1 MWEVK
6 TENISFDSACPG
18 QKTAGYFFVSPQ
30 LERPKAL
37 VQLCHGMCEHLGRY
51 EDFAAFLVRHGYGVF
66 GNDHLGHGRTSNLGG
81 EDGFFAEKNGRYFVL
96 KDLKTMNELGRER
109 WPGQPVI
116 LLGHS
121 MGSFFARWF
130 AAEYPDALDA
140 LIISGTAGPNPA
152 AGAGSLAA
160 DLMCLLQGAHGH
172 SPLLQKLAFGNYL
185 ARVEN
190 PKTPHDWISRDRD
203 VVRRYAAD
211 PKCTFTFTNSAMGE
225 LTRTLRQV
233 SGQDWADRLRKAMP
247 VLLLAGDADPVG
259 GYGNG
264 VRQVYAML
272 QKAGLTDL
280 TLTLYP
286 GGRHE
291 MLNEINR
298 EQVYADVL
306 AWCDRALDRMA

>member
-1 MWEVK
+1 
-6 TENISFDSACPG
+6 
-18 QKTAGYFFVSPQ
+18 
-30 LERPKAL
+30 
-37 VQLCHGMCEHLGRY
+37 
-51 EDFAAFLVRHGYGVF
+51 
-66 GNDHLGHGRTSNLGG
+66 
-81 EDGFFAEKNGRYFVL
+81 
-96 KDLKTMNELGRER
+96 
-109 WPGQPVI
+109 
-116 LLGHS
+116 

-140 LIISGTAGPNPA
+140 LVISGTAGPNPA

-190 PKTPHDWISRDRD
+190 PQTPHDWISRDRD

-259 GYGNG
+259 DYGNG

>member
-1 MWEVK
+1 MIPPAPGRK
-6 TENISFDSACPG
+6 RRDISSFHRSWSGRRRWCSCAMACAS
-18 QKTAGYFFVSPQ
+18 TW
-30 LERPKAL
+30 
-37 VQLCHGMCEHLGRY
+37 GRY

-140 LIISGTAGPNPA
+140 LVISGTAGPNPA

-190 PKTPHDWISRDRD
+190 PQTPHDWISRDRD

-225 LTRTLRQV
+225 LTRILRQV